1 MVARALEYTGTAR
14 PLLLTCPPSR
24 SRVWSWEPHCAG
36 ARAGACSPEH
46 VSRSPEPFHVCIGVD
61 MQTLTA
67 SGRNTLFRCVAQ
79 ELTGEISAQVCYTGH
94 HSHVWTA
101 AQLPQKMFLRARSC

>member
-1 MVARALEYTGTAR
+1 
-14 PLLLTCPPSR
+14 
-24 SRVWSWEPHCAG
+24 
-36 ARAGACSPEH
+36 
-46 VSRSPEPFHVCIGVD
+46 

-94 HSHVWTA
+94 HSHA
-101 AQLPQKMFLRARSC
+101 GQQPSCLRRHFLERVPVKEHTIIIFRS